1 MFVEYV
7 DTKLYSYIIGLL
19 CLFLVIIFTFSI
31 FQTYK
36 ISKNEKKCSKCI
48 RESWKPKYEN
58 VIAKSKRWRRRF
70 SATAIVILYIL
81 SFFTIQKNRYEIRE
95 EFAWE
100 QKERDDGNGLYFTV
114 LEREAL
120 NEVLWYEEM
129 LHIEW
134 YDNKEGECIDRAT
147 LNSYMKNVDNIFSV
161 MPEKEN
167 RIGDNGEFDSI
178 FMDKKRNFENLVKSN
193 HKDLSSEILWKGYE
207 DGIEVCK
214 IYESSENVFQTGV
227 LAESACENAYKSQQS
242 LESRLLYTAGM
253 VSRFEKFLEFR
264 NRDAGGGIEVS
275 EVEVCFRIEK
285 GLYRVS
291 KENLN
296 NDIRIAQHCGL
307 YAYSCSQYSIERLEI
322 SDARYLIYLGNSG
335 LNCLNIV
342 RYINDEE
349 LCEELC
355 QKELDRWEH
364 LEERDM
370 SVYKTEGKT
379 LEEIMRIKERLAS
392 YVN

>member
-1 MFVEYV
+1 M
-7 DTKLYSYIIGLL
+7 
-19 CLFLVIIFTFSI
+19 
-31 FQTYK
+31 
-36 ISKNEKKCSKCI
+36 
-48 RESWKPKYEN
+48 
-58 VIAKSKRWRRRF
+58 
-70 SATAIVILYIL
+70 YIL

-95 EFAWE
+95 EFAWK

-147 LNSYMKNVDNIFSV
+147 LDSYMKNVDNIFSV

-167 RIGDNGEFDSI
+167 RIGDNGELDSI

-322 SDARYLIYLGNSG
+322 SDARYLIYLDNSG

-379 LEEIMRIKERLAS
+379 LEEIMRTKERLAS

>member
-19 CLFLVIIFTFSI
+19 CLFLVILFSFSI

-36 ISKNEKKCSKCI
+36 ISKNEKQCSKCI

-58 VIAKSKRWRRRF
+58 VIAKSKKWRRR
-70 SATAIVILYIL
+70 SRAAAIVILYIL

-95 EFAWE
+95 EFAWK
-100 QKERDDGNGLYFTV
+100 QKERDDGNGLHFTV

-129 LHIEW
+129 LHLEW
-134 YDNKEGECIDRAT
+134 YDDKERECIDRAI
-147 LNSYMKNVDNIFSV
+147 LNSYMKNVDNIFSA

-167 RIGDNGEFDSI
+167 RIGDNGELDSI
-178 FMDKKRNFENLVKSN
+178 FMKKKRNFENLVKSN
-193 HKDLSSEILWKGYE
+193 HKDLYSEILWKGYE

-214 IYESSENVFQTGV
+214 VYESSENVFQTGV
-227 LAESACENAYKSQQS
+227 LAESACVNAYKSQQS
-242 LESRLLYTAGM
+242 LEARLLYTAGM
-253 VSRFEKFLEFR
+253 VSQFEKFLEFR
-264 NRDAGGGIEVS
+264 NRNAGKGIEVS

-291 KENLN
+291 KENSN

-322 SDARYLIYLGNSG
+322 SDARYLIYLDNSG

-342 RYINDEE
+342 RYINDEK

-355 QKELDRWEH
+355 QKELDRWER

-370 SVYKTEGKT
+370 SAYKTEGKT
-379 LEEIMRIKERLAS
+379 LEEIMRTKERLAS